1 MLGAFAAD
9 GRFWKG
15 NLHGHSTASDGNL
28 TPAAACAAYKAAAY
42 DFTCVTDHFRKN
54 YGYPITDTAPFRDST
69 FTTIIGAEL
78 HAPATSRGVE
88 WHVLAVGLPLDFA
101 PPAQGETGPALA
113 RRARDAGAFVAIPH
127 PHWYQLQPEDGAAL
141 DAAQAVEVLNYTSAV
156 HTDRGDGLVFYDTML
171 SRGHR
176 LGAIAVDD
184 SHWKNGDAFGAWVM
198 VKAPELSP
206 EALLGALH
214 AGHYYASEGPEI
226 HDIRRNGDM
235 LDIHCTPARAIMLV
249 GPVSQSA
256 RDHGTNLTRASLPL
270 DRFEGGWCRAVVVDA
285 AGRRAWSNPLW
296 LDRS

>member
-1 MLGAFAAD
+1 MLDAFAAN

-15 NLHGHSTASDGNL
+15 NLHGHSTGSDGKL
-28 TPAAACAAYKAAAY
+28 SAAQACAAYKAAGY
-42 DFTCVTDHFRKN
+42 DFTCVTDHFREN
-54 YGYPITDTAPFRDST
+54 YGFPITDTTPFRDAA

-88 WHVLAVGLPLDFA
+88 WHILAVGLPQDFP
-101 PPAQGETGPALA
+101 PPAPDETGPQLA
-113 RRARDAGAFVAIPH
+113 RRARAAGAFVAIPH
-127 PHWYQLQPEDGAAL
+127 PHWYQLQTEDGEAL

-198 VKAPELSP
+198 VKASDLTP
-206 EALLGALH
+206 EALLSALH

-226 HDIRRNGDM
+226 HDISRDGNR
-235 LDIHCTPARAIMLV
+235 LEIHSTPAQAILLV
-249 GPVSQSA
+249 GAVSQSA
-256 RDHGTNLTRASLPL
+256 RAHGRSLTRATLPL
-270 DRFEGGWCRAVVVDA
+270 DGFKGGWCRAVVVDA
-285 AGRRAWSNPLW
+285 GGRRAWSNPLW
-296 LDRS
+296 LD